1 MKQVLLNG
9 DKVYDSYEDRKNDK
23 TIILKE
29 KNSENQLKP
38 ASPKD
43 NKSER

>member
-23 TIILKE
+23 TIIYKV
-29 KNSENQLKP
+29 KNDKNQLKS